1 MNLTRDCKHTISARI
16 TRDRQFSQAL
26 LDEAATLFLR
36 GEPETARLVLRELVN
51 ATVGF
56 EALSQLTQKPGK
68 SLHRMLSPNG
78 NPGMDNLAR
87 IFAALKNQFGLD
99 IEVRSTS
106 LA

>member
-1 MNLTRDCKHTISARI
+1 MNLTRDCNTTISTRI
-16 TRDRQFSQAL
+16 VRDPQFSQAL
-26 LDEAATLFLR
+26 LDEAATLFLS
-36 GEPETARLVLRELVN
+36 GEAETARLLLRELVN

-56 EALSQLTQKPGK
+56 ETLSQLTQRPGK
-68 SLHRMLSPNG
+68 SLHRMLSPKG

-99 IEVRSTS
+99 IEVHTTR